1 MKKILLGL
9 LALGL
14 TTQFMFSQ
22 IIELSEVRIAV
33 NYKYLDAINSEEVAV
48 PVKMLEEKVAF
59 YNLKD
64 SDLYSDEYDMYTIN
78 FFIPEGKIVAAYDK
92 DGKILRTIEK
102 FKDIKLPKD
111 VLYSV
116 AERFPNWTIEE
127 DVYRVSYNEKSGNAR
142 KEYKIRLRNGDKT
155 MVIKVNE
162 KGEFL

>member
-33 NYKYLDAINSEEVAV
+33 NYKYLDAMDSEEVAV
-48 PVKMLEEKVAF
+48 PVKMLRDKVAF
-59 YNLKD
+59 YNVKE
-64 SDLYSDEYDMYTIN
+64 SDLYSDEYDYYTIN
-78 FFIPEGKIVAAYDK
+78 FFIPEGRIVAAYDQ

-102 FKDIKLPKD
+102 FNNVKLPED
-111 VLYSV
+111 VLYAV
-116 AERFPNWTIEE
+116 AERFPNWAIEK
-127 DVYRVSYNEKSGNAR
+127 DVYRVNYKQDVGAR
-142 KEYKIRLRNGDKT
+142 QEYKIKLRNGEKT